1 MLSYDDYSNYF
12 KGKVNVGMFVT
23 MNATQEFYDK
33 MYKKEF
39 EHYMDKFKRL
49 NGDVVLYP
57 CYNTL
62 QVSDY
67 SKFNMSSFDENVKKK
82 THDELF
88 AMDLQNAYNLGYQL
102 SR

>member
-49 NGDVVLYP
+49 NGDVV
-57 CYNTL
+57 CIHVTI
-62 QVSDY
+62 
-67 SKFNMSSFDENVKKK
+67 
-82 THDELF
+82 
-88 AMDLQNAYNLGYQL
+88 L
-102 SR
+102 SRYLTIQNSI

>member
-39 EHYMDKFKRL
+39 EHYMDEIGRAH
-49 NGDVVLYP
+49 V
-57 CYNTL
+57 
-62 QVSDY
+62 
-67 SKFNMSSFDENVKKK
+67 
-82 THDELF
+82 
-88 AMDLQNAYNLGYQL
+88 
-102 SR
+102 